1 MIAIQ
6 QLAQIISGWVNHC
19 SFIKAK
25 CPTEQNNINQPHNK
39 YKKPFSVN
47 RFFACFI
54 MLLMSC
60 KLSIGE
66 KFSSCITKFFEVAAA
81 LCRSPGKNL
90 FTIFQ

>member
-47 RFFACFI
+47 RFFAWLI
-54 MLLMSC
+54 MLSINSR
-60 KLSIGE
+60 LSFGE
-66 KFSSCITKFFEVAAA
+66 KFSGCIPNGFEF
-81 LCRSPGKNL
+81 L
-90 FTIFQ
+90 FWS